1 MAKTLEN
8 PTVQINDVTIPI
20 KPNSLSYKTGRGDR
34 NVRSQSAGG
43 DSIETVMTEDAETK
57 KSMVKAT
64 FIMTKDVDASVIDWM
79 DNRDENTIR
88 LSQGDFTKSFRK
100 MAVLG
105 EPEMPTG
112 ADAEVEVEFEG
123 PPVL

>member
-1 MAKTLEN
+1 MPRTLEN

-34 NVRSQSAGG
+34 NIRAQSAGG
-43 DSIETVMTEDAETK
+43 NSIETVMTEDAETK

-64 FIMTKDVDASVIDWM
+64 FLMTKDVDASVIDWM
-79 DNRDENTIR
+79 DNRDENSIR
-88 LSQGDFTKSFRK
+88 ISEGDFTKSFRL
-100 MAVLG
+100 MAVVG
-105 EPEMPTG
+105 EPELNTG
-112 ADAEVEVEFEG
+112 ADGEVEVEFCG